1 MIMQQS
7 TEFKSLKKLE
17 NIESTAQ
24 AQTDHSN
31 SQFETQGRVLN
42 LPNKQY
48 LAVKNLNFYYGDSKT
63 LHDINASFAQNKIT
77 ALIGPSGSGK
87 STLLRTLNRIYE
99 LYPKQTATGQI
110 LLQGQNVLEKNID
123 LNQLRKEIGMVF
135 QKPTPFPMSIFDNIA
150 FAIKLH
156 EKLPKAELQ
165 QRVEEALKQA
175 ALWDEVK
182 DKLQQQGTRLSGGQQ
197 QRLCIARTLAVKPKI
212 LLLDEPTSALD
223 PISTKKIEGL
233 LTELKAQY
241 TIVMVTHNL
250 KQAERLSDSTMFM
263 INGEL
268 VEYAPTDVFF
278 NAPKDPRTVD
288 YIHNE

>member
-1 MIMQQS
+1 MQQS
-7 TEFKSLKKLE
+7 TDFKNLE
-17 NIESTAQ
+17 NTKSIENKAQ
-24 AQTDHSN
+24 AQTDD
-31 SQFETQGRVLN
+31 SQLEPQGRVLN
-42 LPNKQY
+42 LLNQQY
-48 LAVKNLNFYYGDSKT
+48 LSVKNLNFYYGDSKT

-99 LYPKQTATGQI
+99 LYPKQKATGQI

-165 QRVEEALKQA
+165 LRVEEALKQA

-233 LTELKAQY
+233 LTELKTQY

-268 VEYAPTDVFF
+268 VEYAPTNVFF

>member
-1 MIMQQS
+1 MQQS
-7 TEFKSLKKLE
+7 TDFKNLE
-17 NIESTAQ
+17 NVKSIENKAQ
-24 AQTDHSN
+24 AQSDH
-31 SQFETQGRVLN
+31 SQFESQGRVLN
-42 LPNKQY
+42 LPNQQY
-48 LAVKNLNFYYGDSKT
+48 LSVKNLNFYYGDSKT
-63 LHDINASFAQNKIT
+63 LHDVNASFAQNKIT

-99 LYPKQTATGQI
+99 LYPKQKATGQI

-165 QRVEEALKQA
+165 LRVEEALKQA

-233 LTELKAQY
+233 LTELKTQY